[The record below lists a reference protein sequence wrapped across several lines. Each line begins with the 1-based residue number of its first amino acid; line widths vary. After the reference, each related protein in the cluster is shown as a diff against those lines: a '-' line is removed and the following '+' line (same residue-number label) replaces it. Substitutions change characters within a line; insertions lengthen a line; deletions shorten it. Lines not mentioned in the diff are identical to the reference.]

1 MQINKYAFNVGVSEL
16 EQVFKKA
23 SRADMI
29 QSWAIM
35 HEAEKH
41 AESKESE
48 EIKDIIHALSNMI
61 SLAKFMK

>member
-1 MQINKYAFNVGVSEL
+1 MQINKYAFDKGVSEL

-23 SRADMI
+23 TRSDMI
-29 QSWAIM
+29 QAWAVLYQ
-35 HEAEKH
+35 AEKQ

-48 EIKDIIHALSNMI
+48 KIKDIVHALSNLI

>member
-23 SRADMI
+23 SRSDTI

-41 AESKESE
+41 AENKESE
-48 EIKDIIHALSNMI
+48 GIKEIISALSNMI

>member
-23 SRADMI
+23 SRSDMI
-29 QSWAIM
+29 QSWSIM
-35 HEAEKH
+35 CEAEKQ

-48 EIKDIIHALSNMI
+48 GIKEIIHALSNMI
-61 SLAKFMK
+61 SLAKFLK

>member
-1 MQINKYAFNVGVSEL
+1 MQINKYAFNVAVSEL
-16 EQVFKKA
+16 EQAFKKA
-23 SRADMI
+23 SRSDMI

-61 SLAKFMK
+61 SLSKFMK

>member
-1 MQINKYAFNVGVSEL
+1 MQINKYGFNVAVSEL
-16 EQVFKKA
+16 EQVFKKS
-23 SRADMI
+23 SRSGMI
-29 QSWAIM
+29 QAWGCM
-35 HEAEKH
+35 HEMEKH

>member
-1 MQINKYAFNVGVSEL
+1 MQINKYAFNKGVSEL

-23 SRADMI
+23 SRSDMI
-29 QSWAIM
+29 QAWGLL

-61 SLAKFMK
+61 SLAKFLK

>member
-1 MQINKYAFNVGVSEL
+1 MQINKYAFNVAVSEL
-16 EQVFKKA
+16 EQVFKKS
-23 SRADMI
+23 SRSDMI

-41 AESKESE
+41 AEGKASE
-48 EIKDIIHALSNMI
+48 ETKEILHALSNLI

>member
-23 SRADMI
+23 SRSDLI
-29 QSWAIM
+29 QAWAIL
-35 HEAEKH
+35 HEAEKQ

-48 EIKDIIHALSNMI
+48 KIKDIVHALSNLI

>member
-16 EQVFKKA
+16 EKVFKKA
-23 SRADMI
+23 SRSDMI

-35 HEAEKH
+35 HEAEKQ

-48 EIKDIIHALSNMI
+48 GIKEIIHALSNMI
-61 SLAKFMK
+61 SMAKFLK

>member
-1 MQINKYAFNVGVSEL
+1 MQINKYGFNVAASEL
-16 EQVFKKA
+16 EQVFKKS
-23 SRADMI
+23 SRSDMI

-48 EIKDIIHALSNMI
+48 GIKEIISALSNMI
-61 SLAKFMK
+61 SLAKFLK